1 MPLSTEENRNY
12 LEKWLKERR
21 ITEVECQV
29 PDLAGIARGKI
40 LPARKFIATLGDRG
54 LRIPESIF
62 IQTVTGGF
70 PDNSDVDPADSDVYL
85 APDPATIRV
94 VPWHSEP
101 TAQIISDCSYADG
114 SVVDI
119 APRQVLQRV
128 LGFYRDAGLA
138 AVVAPEL
145 EFYLVAK
152 NLDPDLPLEP
162 PVGRSGRPETGR
174 QAFGIDAANEFDPL
188 FEDVYDYCE
197 LQELDVDTL
206 THESGPAQMEINFNH
221 GDPLSLADQ
230 VFMFKRTVRQAALR
244 HQVYATFM
252 AKPLQQ
258 EPGNSMHIHT
268 SVCEV
273 DSGRNIFAK
282 PDGENSEE
290 LLWFIGGMQ
299 KYLPRVM
306 PLLAPYV
313 NSYRRYVAWSAA
325 PQNVHWGLDNRTTGL
340 RLPVSTPAARRVENR
355 VAGADANP
363 YLAMAAT
370 LACGWLGMKEKIEPA
385 AAVEG
390 NAYGMSRALPRHLED
405 ALGRLERSKELQEIL
420 GERFVDVLVDVKE
433 AEYDAFQNVISPWE
447 RENLLL
453 NV

>member
-1 MPLSTEENRNY
+1 MTVPTSDARDY
-12 LEKWLKERR
+12 LENWLKERR

-29 PDLAGIARGKI
+29 PDLAGISRGKI
-40 LPARKFIATLGDRG
+40 LPANKFITTLRDRG

-70 PDNSDVDPADSDVYL
+70 PDNSDVNPADSDVYL
-85 APDPATIRV
+85 TPDVATLRV
-94 VPWHSEP
+94 VPWHREP
-101 TAQIISDCSYADG
+101 TAQIINDCTYADG

-119 APRQVLQRV
+119 SPRQVLKRV
-128 LGFYRDAGLA
+128 VDLYRAKGLS

-152 NLDPDLPLEP
+152 NVDPDLPLEP

-174 QAFGIDAANEFDPL
+174 QAFGIDATNEFDPL

-197 LQELDVDTL
+197 VQELDIDTL
-206 THESGPAQMEINFNH
+206 THEGGPAQMEINFNH

-230 VFMFKRTVRQAALR
+230 AFMFKRTVRECALR
-244 HQVYATFM
+244 HNVFATFM
-252 AKPLQQ
+252 AKPLQS
-258 EPGNSMHIHT
+258 EPGSSMHIHT
-268 SVCEV
+268 SVIETA
-273 DSGRNIFAK
+273 DGRNIFARD
-282 PDGENSEE
+282 DGENSEE
-290 LLWFIGGMQ
+290 LLWFIGGLQ

-313 NSYRRYVAWSAA
+313 NSYRRYVAYSSA
-325 PQNVHWGLDNRTTGL
+325 PQNVHWGVDNRTTGL
-340 RLPVSTPAARRVENR
+340 RMPLSTPQARRIENR

-370 LACGWLGMKEKIEPA
+370 LACGWLGLEEKVEPA

-405 ALGRLERSKELQEIL
+405 ALGRLERCKELQDVL

-433 AEYDAFQNVISPWE
+433 AEYDAYQNVISPWE